1 MTNWIYKGDESMGLF
16 DNLFG
21 EKKAEPPKKKVEQ
34 QKKLIE
40 NAGGCIITRSLLDGT
55 SKLRWL
61 FREQGV
67 NPNDNG
73 WRAIGDS
80 DTQEYIDDP
89 SNSVVVDFDT
99 LAKMEPAVLVVY
111 QLPIGTDLEFHYDE
125 TGRYFIDNNTGK
137 RIP

>member
-1 MTNWIYKGDESMGLF
+1 MGLF

-21 EKKAEPPKKKVEQ
+21 KKKVEQ
-34 QKKLIE
+34 QKKMIE
-40 NAGGCIITRSLLDGT
+40 NAGGCVITRSLLDGT

-99 LAKMEPAVLVVY
+99 LAKIEPAVLLVY
-111 QLPIGTDLEFHYDE
+111 QFPIGTDLEFHDDE
-125 TGRYFIDNNTGK
+125 TGRYFIDSNTGK